1 MNKKKKQLNNLISL
15 HDDEYKA
22 LNVELINTMTEYH
35 NSINLIERIKLDID
49 RYNDE
54 LTLSMIN
61 DTESYVRNYRNVK
74 DYIIYLHDKVS
85 NEVER
90 RNVILN
96 NINIL
101 EDNCE
106 SLKIKMKGY
115 ALLIEQHDLEFK
127 AKTIRDENNEND
139 DMWLL
144 KGTNHD

>member
-35 NSINLIERIKLDID
+35 NSINLIERIKLDIG

-115 ALLIEQHDLEFK
+115 ELLIEQHDIEFK

>member
-1 MNKKKKQLNNLISL
+1 MNKKTKQLNNLISL
-15 HDDEYKA
+15 HDDEYKV

-61 DTESYVRNYRNVK
+61 DAESYVRNYRNVK
-74 DYIIYLHDKVS
+74 DYIIHLNDKVS
-85 NEVER
+85 NEIEQ
-90 RNVILN
+90 RNAILN

-101 EDNCE
+101 EDNCK

-115 ALLIEQHDLEFK
+115 ELLIEQHDLEFK
-127 AKTIRDENNEND
+127 AKTIRDENKEND

-144 KGTNHD
+144 KRTNHE